1 MNVYKRFRG
10 AVATADTI
18 EKVPADVREQ
28 RAKHRLACERA
39 QRLEAAQAG
48 LLSAQE
54 AHEHAKA
61 LVPVTAAQLEAAMA
75 RLAEVESEV
84 SDAAA

>member
-1 MNVYKRFRG
+1 MSIYKRHRG
-10 AVATADTI
+10 ASATAATI
-18 EKVPADVREQ
+18 EAVPADVRSQ

-54 AHEHAKA
+54 AHERAKA
-61 LVPVTAAQLEAAMA
+61 LVTITAAALEAAMA
-75 RLAEVESEV
+75 RLAEIEAEITDV
-84 SDAAA
+84 AA